1 MARFATGVVVGMT
14 LMAIFGAAVGLR
26 AEDPKTDIQ
35 TAAVAAGVDPLDL
48 AGAVASTGLDP
59 WVYLR
64 GVGELEHAVSTPP
77 LASLPPPISG
87 ALARADCIIARES
100 GGIDKPNAQGSGA
113 LGPGQYMPGTW
124 TTDVALYRAATG
136 YRGSLSLHVLADV
149 RRVMAYVLTLPGK
162 RAQWTVGGC

>member
-1 MARFATGVVVGMT
+1 MARYGLGVLTGMVI
-14 LMAIFGAAVGLR
+14 MAFVGAAVGLR

-35 TAAVAAGVDPLDL
+35 TAAVAAGVDPQDL

-64 GVGELEHAVSTPP
+64 SVGELEHAASTP
-77 LASLPPPISG
+77 ALPPPISG

-100 GGIDKPNAQGSGA
+100 GGLDVPNARGSGA
-113 LGPGQYMPGTW
+113 QGPGQYMGPTW

-136 YRGSLSLHVLADV
+136 YSGPLNLHVLADV